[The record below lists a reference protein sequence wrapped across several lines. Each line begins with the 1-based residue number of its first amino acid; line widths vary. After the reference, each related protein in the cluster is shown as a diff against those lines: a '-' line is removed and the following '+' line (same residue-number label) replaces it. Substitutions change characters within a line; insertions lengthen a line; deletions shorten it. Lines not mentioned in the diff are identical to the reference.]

1 MRRHLVQ
8 LFFAAAMVSAVTSC
22 GPFPKDLRYAGEF
35 VDVLRSGGIVAK
47 GVYRWSHSPF
57 NFDVRQAATI
67 WTNLGSVQ
75 IVVFDDPVA
84 ASRITVVDQ
93 SRAEWAP
100 AHRFVITNWP
110 DGRTVVWETNY
121 PQYFTLRGAWFIVT
135 YDPELDRRIKR
146 ALDITRPVR

>member
-8 LFFAAAMVSAVTSC
+8 LFFAAAVVSAVTSC
-22 GPFPKDLRYAGEF
+22 GPSQKDLQHAEEF
-35 VDVLRSGGIVAK
+35 VDVLRRGSITVK
-47 GVYRWSHSPF
+47 GVYRWSQRPF
-57 NFDVRQAATI
+57 NFEVRQAATI

-75 IVVFDDPVA
+75 IVVFDDPAA
-84 ASRITVVDQ
+84 ASRIAVVDQ

-100 AHRFVITNWP
+100 AHRFLIVNWP
-110 DGRTVVWETNY
+110 DEQTVVWETNY

-146 ALDITRPVR
+146 ALEIMSPV